1 MKANRNILLFL
12 LLAVQFVSAQSVE
25 RLLTARIVADSSAID
40 KVNILNM
47 RNYKTA
53 ITDKTGT
60 FTMLLR
66 EGDVL
71 VISAV
76 NLETRRKIISAEDI
90 KSDLLLIK
98 ASVRMNQLNEVDVN
112 AHPEINS
119 EEMGITQKGQKRYS
133 PAERKLRT
141 ATTGLIDPLLNKIS
155 GRTSQLKKEIE
166 VERNERLLIKLDGW
180 FEDKYYT
187 NTLKI
192 PADYIQGFQYYIIE
206 DPDFARALND
216 KNKTLTMFYVKRLAV
231 EYLDLISTAEPV
243 KPE

>member
-1 MKANRNILLFL
+1 MLF
-12 LLAVQFVSAQSVE
+12 LAVQFVSAQSVE

-231 EYLDLISTAEPV
+231 EYLDLISTVEPV